1 MSVRFFPSLSR
12 DGRTVMSFRQYLQR
26 ARQFLKSQ
34 RRMQR
39 PKKSG
44 RLLTLESLED
54 RTVLSPIADKY
65 AALGGPQGFLGQPTT
80 AELIASD
87 GVGHYEHFQGGSI
100 YWSPA
105 TAAHEIHGAIR
116 DEWARRGWERSFL
129 GYPVSDGLSTDY
141 RADLF
146 HWSYFQN
153 GLIKSALPNP
163 DGVPAGV
170 FAVED
175 NLLWSRYNEARQMS
189 SHNSY
194 DGDGPKDD
202 YDTQLEKGVRSFE
215 VDLHLSDQHS
225 NWDVYHTTNVFSGG
239 DFTDNLIG
247 FLRRMRQWHDAHPNH
262 EVITLWLEICTF
274 REVITL
280 LRRPAGRPGR

>member
-1 MSVRFFPSLSR
+1 MP
-12 DGRTVMSFRQYLQR
+12 
-26 ARQFLKSQ
+26 
-34 RRMQR
+34 
-39 PKKSG
+39 
-44 RLLTLESLED
+44 LL
-54 RTVLSPIADKY
+54 P
-65 AALGGPQGFLGQPTT
+65 P
-80 AELIASD
+80 
-87 GVGHYEHFQGGSI
+87 
-100 YWSPA
+100 
-105 TAAHEIHGAIR
+105 
-116 DEWARRGWERSFL
+116 
-129 GYPVSDGLSTDY
+129 
-141 RADLF
+141 
-146 HWSYFQN
+146 
-153 GLIKSALPNP
+153 KSAPGATGWP
-163 DGVPAGV
+163 PQQCDH
-170 FAVED
+170 FAE
-175 NLLWSRYNEARQMS
+175 STGYNEARQMS